1 MQSANWV
8 EAETG
13 RKKSSYLLPHSEA
26 ICQGDVMQIFYEQC
40 RAEKKS
46 RAHKNAHS
54 PAGQSDSPTAMRF
67 SMYPALRNYSRS
79 IFRAGGICSVC
90 FSDETFS
97 SMQEMGPRCSR
108 WRVLHH
114 TTFCRFVNGYLQIL
128 GENCSMAHLK
138 RTQAAHRSRSGD
150 IFIPRVYVFIYPL
163 AVR

>member
-46 RAHKNAHS
+46 RAHRNAHS
-54 PAGQSDSPTAMRF
+54 PAGQSDSPAAMRF

-79 IFRAGGICSVC
+79 IFRAGEYVLFASAMKLFRQCRRWGLDALGGECCIIPHSVDLSTVICTSK
-90 FSDETFS
+90 ET
-97 SMQEMGPRCSR
+97 
-108 WRVLHH
+108 
-114 TTFCRFVNGYLQIL
+114 T
-128 GENCSMAHLK
+128 
-138 RTQAAHRSRSGD
+138 
-150 IFIPRVYVFIYPL
+150 L
-163 AVR
+163 A